1 MKKKIRVGLA
11 GLGRIGWSFHAPTL
25 ARHPDCELSA
35 VADPAASRREEAA
48 RTWGCPVF
56 EDVETMIARAG
67 LDAVVLAV
75 PTHLHA
81 AYATRALHAGLHVM
95 LEKPMT
101 ATLAEAR
108 ALIRLARR
116 RKRVLT
122 VYQPHRLAAYY
133 QHLRALVRDGRI
145 GRLIQIRAGIFSYVR
160 RDDWQALRRYGG
172 GMLANYGSHFLDQML
187 DLAGAPIRRLFGRLA
202 RIATLGDAEDAVKVV
217 FETRE
222 GVLGDLEINMGSALA
237 PYHLEVYGSCGAIR
251 LEKEAL
257 FIRWFDPKALA
268 GKTLDLSLAS
278 RDRKYPTD
286 QISWQ
291 EATIPVDES
300 KAVDVYA
307 DFAEAIRTGR
317 PPFVPPKESLRVMEA
332 VEQVRRSCGRR
343 WDFRPFP
350 VPLPAVAQRP
360 KPAR

>member
-1 MKKKIRVGLA
+1 
-11 GLGRIGWSFHAPTL
+11 
-25 ARHPDCELSA
+25 
-35 VADPAASRREEAA
+35 
-48 RTWGCPVF
+48 
-56 EDVETMIARAG
+56 MIARAG

-81 AYATRALHAGLHVM
+81 TYATRALHAGLHVL

-101 ATLAEAR
+101 TTLAEAR

-116 RKRVLT
+116 QKRVLT

-133 QHLRALVRDGRI
+133 QHLRTLVRDGRI

-160 RDDWQALRRYGG
+160 RSDPPAVRPARPNRHARGCGGCREGRVRNTGG
-172 GMLANYGSHFLDQML
+172 GAGRFGNQYG
-187 DLAGAPIRRLFGRLA
+187 
-202 RIATLGDAEDAVKVV
+202 T
-217 FETRE
+217 
-222 GVLGDLEINMGSALA
+222 ALA
-237 PYHLEVYGSCGAIR
+237 PYRLEVYGSCGAIR
-251 LEKEAL
+251 LENKAL

-286 QISWQ
+286 QIPWQ

-317 PPFVPPKESLRVMEA
+317 PPFVPPEESLRVMEA
-332 VEQVRRSCGRR
+332 LEQVRRSCGQW

-350 VPLPAVAQRP
+350 VPPPAAAQRP
-360 KPAR
+360 KLAR